1 MKREV
6 EIPDGIEADVVEN
19 DLKIKGEKGEVIKR
33 FYHPKLT
40 LKKSDKK
47 IVIETKEDKRKVL
60 SIVGTWTAHIK
71 NMFRGVTEGFEYRMK
86 ISHVHFPMNV
96 SVEGDK
102 IVIKNFLGQKENR
115 YAKIVEGVET
125 KIEGDEVILKGLD
138 KEKIGQT
145 MGNIENATKLHTK
158 RDRRVFSDGIFMISK
173 GGNDA

>member
-6 EIPDGIEADVVEN
+6 EIPDGIEAEVVEN
-19 DLKIKGEKGEVIKR
+19 DLKVKGEKGEVIKR
-33 FYHPKLT
+33 FYHPKLM

-47 IVIETKEDKRKVL
+47 IVIETKEEKRKTL

-96 SVEGDK
+96 SVDGDK

-115 YAKIVEGVET
+115 YAKILEGVET
-125 KIEGDEVILKGLD
+125 KIEGDEVILKGID

-173 GGNDA
+173 GDNDA